1 MSYINHKA
9 NYAFLTNIYALEGGK
24 KNNKCSIDETDNV
37 LFGDGGSSAIII
49 ITKEKKVYKIFTLY
63 DFMPDI
69 DLKKS
74 IKEKNIRV
82 DNEINIYKYLTKK
95 VIKPKISQHI
105 VKYISSHSCT
115 DAKSLFKKCP
125 QSYNEF
131 LKLSKEQKTKMCN
144 MYFRGH
150 PSRKLNSEYKVIEI
164 EHCNYSCADFIKD
177 VSKLPEILME
187 KYLDIFFFQ
196 IIHTI
201 MSIQK
206 VFPYFTHNDLFM
218 RNILGTREKDN
229 GNYYTYKFNKNTYYV
244 PQKIFYPKI
253 NDFGMTNLNE
263 KYKDVKLYKSEYKD
277 IYNIIFDI
285 YNGGN
290 LGATS
295 LTELCKENPDKLKFL
310 KMYFSNYFNVN
321 VIDNYKENA
330 SQAMNWD
337 WNNILDDEF
346 MKTIE
351 MKNPIELLNNYF
363 HNIFNKINE
372 KLS

>member
-1 MSYINHKA
+1 
-9 NYAFLTNIYALEGGK
+9 
-24 KNNKCSIDETDNV
+24 
-37 LFGDGGSSAIII
+37 
-49 ITKEKKVYKIFTLY
+49 
-63 DFMPDI
+63 
-69 DLKKS
+69 
-74 IKEKNIRV
+74 
-82 DNEINIYKYLTKK
+82 
-95 VIKPKISQHI
+95 
-105 VKYISSHSCT
+105 
-115 DAKSLFKKCP
+115 
-125 QSYNEF
+125 
-131 LKLSKEQKTKMCN
+131 
-144 MYFRGH
+144 
-150 PSRKLNSEYKVIEI
+150 
-164 EHCNYSCADFIKD
+164 
-177 VSKLPEILME
+177 
-187 KYLDIFFFQ
+187 
-196 IIHTI
+196 

-321 VIDNYKENA
+321 VIDKYKENA